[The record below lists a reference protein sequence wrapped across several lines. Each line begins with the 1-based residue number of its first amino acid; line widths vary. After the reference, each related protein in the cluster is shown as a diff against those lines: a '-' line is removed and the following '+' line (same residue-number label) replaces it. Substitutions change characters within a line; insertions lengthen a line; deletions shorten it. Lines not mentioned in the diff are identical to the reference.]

1 MDFFVNFYL
10 IIMLNSS
17 NFSICDLPFS
27 SLLHSMS
34 LFGESH
40 AIEASSTV
48 VHVKRNYFKEVKL
61 VILKTPTC
69 EQNFSCT
76 LAEREVNTPEHV
88 HSREKKDYN
97 LTWHQ
102 IIEIYRFCF
111 VCCFFLLSRP
121 NLCCAKIFFI
131 FTEKQLIT
139 DAFSWGHVVR
149 VISLVSSLSCN
160 IVVWT

>member
-1 MDFFVNFYL
+1 MNMMDFFVNFYL
-10 IIMLNSS
+10 IMMLNSS

-97 LTWHQ
+97 LT
-102 IIEIYRFCF
+102 
-111 VCCFFLLSRP
+111 
-121 NLCCAKIFFI
+121 
-131 FTEKQLIT
+131 
-139 DAFSWGHVVR
+139 
-149 VISLVSSLSCN
+149 
-160 IVVWT
+160 